1 MIELA
6 DAVIIQP
13 QSAQANAT
21 PHPIVE
27 TPFNPSWGYD
37 LNLLSHAASTVA
49 LEGDIN
55 HRKTHHQQ
63 RQQRQQQQNDVG
75 AIPQQAPAERSI
87 IDSYGVEPSIL
98 DMTADMGDPVQDF
111 SVFLESV
118 GLSSD
123 WDSGFFSVDDPAALP
138 PPPPPMPIDSSRAQ
152 SRAEVGRI
160 GDSTTTNTTNTTTT
174 TIAQEEP
181 PSFSNF
187 GYRLPSLQPDE
198 VDDRIGLQSDENSR
212 PAWDISNA
220 DRQIFLSRLEEFSY
234 VLPRDFVPPSRHA
247 LSRFIAGYINGL
259 NEHLPF
265 IHVPTLSIAR
275 SSPELILALAAAG
288 SHYRFEHSRGFEL
301 FHASKSV
308 LLERLRRRDGG
319 QASYATWNNFMPPSS
334 GDFHTSSGSSIT
346 SMATPDSPFPGHQ
359 HMRAEDPTTGYW
371 MDESEAQMEVIRTFL
386 LLTVFASW
394 ERHPDLLRE
403 ILSLQSTLARLVR
416 EHGLSES
423 SAIPETISWDE
434 WIRQEGN
441 RRTKFIVYCFFNL
454 HSIMYNIPPLILNA
468 ELRLNMPCSHD
479 VWKATSAM
487 QWRRLY
493 QMRYGSQIP
502 FQEAFAKLFTKSEM
516 VPSVSAPISP
526 LGNYILIHALI
537 QQIFFARQLCL
548 CVPNMQGSG
557 LRQEDLNVLDNSLT
571 AWKAL
576 WKRTPESSIDP
587 QNPAGPIAFT
597 STALL
602 GLAYIRLHVDLGPC
616 RHLISQDPV
625 QIARA
630 LNDSPPFERN
640 PRLIMA
646 LLHSAHALSIPVRLG
661 IDFVARTHSFFWS
674 IQHSLCSL
682 ECAFLLSRWLL
693 SIPSSSQSLSE
704 HERKLLLWLR
714 SMMDET
720 DGYVVDAPGGA
731 PDLEFVSNPDK
742 ARQLSVAIIR
752 VWARTFKGNTS
763 WAIVDLVGLSL
774 DAYADLLEGVM
785 G

>member
-1 MIELA
+1 M
-6 DAVIIQP
+6 
-13 QSAQANAT
+13 
-21 PHPIVE
+21 VE
-27 TPFNPSWGYD
+27 TTNFNPSWGYD
-37 LNLLSHAASTVA
+37 LNLLSHAASHVA
-49 LEGDIN
+49 LEGQQEDADQ
-55 HRKTHHQQ
+55 KTS
-63 RQQRQQQQNDVG
+63 QNVG
-75 AIPQQAPAERSI
+75 PPRTLPQTLPQPAERSM
-87 IDSYGVEPSIL
+87 IDSYGLEPSIL
-98 DMTADMGDPVQDF
+98 DMTDLGDPVQDF

-123 WDSGFFSVDDPAALP
+123 WDSGFFSVGDTTLQPQ
-138 PPPPPMPIDSSRAQ
+138 IHVDSRDSRAQ
-152 SRAEVGRI
+152 PREMGRI
-160 GDSTTTNTTNTTTT
+160 GDIIGDART
-174 TIAQEEP
+174 QVEEPP

-187 GYRLPSLQPDE
+187 GSNFESRLSSLQPDE
-198 VDDRIGLQSDENSR
+198 VDDRIGLSDENSR

-220 DRQIFLSRLEEFSY
+220 ERQIFLSRLDEFSY
-234 VLPRDFVPPSRHA
+234 ALPKDFVPPSRHA

-288 SHYRFEHSRGFEL
+288 SHYRFEHSRGINL

-308 LLERLRRRDGG
+308 LLERLRRKEGTQLPS
-319 QASYATWNNFMPPSS
+319 QAYNFVSPTP
-334 GDFHTSSGSSIT
+334 GIHASSGSSIA
-346 SMATPDSPFPGHQ
+346 SSINNDSPFQGQ
-359 HMRAEDPTTGYW
+359 HMRAHSADPTCYW
-371 MDESEAQMEVIRTFL
+371 LDESEAHMEFIRTFL
-386 LLTVFASW
+386 LLTVYASW

-416 EHGLSES
+416 EHGLSETS
-423 SAIPETISWDE
+423 QIPETISWDE

-441 RRTKFIVYCFFNL
+441 RRTKFIVYCFSNL

-468 ELRLNMPCSHD
+468 ELKLNMPCSHD
-479 VWKATSAM
+479 VWKANSAV

-493 QMRYGSQIP
+493 QVRYGSQIP
-502 FQEAFAKLFTKSEM
+502 FQEAFANLFTKSA
-516 VPSVSAPISP
+516 VPTVSTPISP

-537 QQIFFARQLCL
+537 EQIFFARQLCL
-548 CVPNMQGSG
+548 CAPNMQGSS

-616 RHLISQDPV
+616 RHLISQDPI

-630 LNDSPPFERN
+630 LNDSPPIQRS

-693 SIPSSSQSLSE
+693 SIPSTQFQLRLSE
-704 HERKLLLWLR
+704 HEKKLLLWLK

-720 DGYVVDAPGGA
+720 DMCVDPPGA
-731 PDLEFVSNPDK
+731 PDLEFISHPSK

-774 DAYADLLEGVM
+774 DAYADLLEG
-785 G
+785 